1 MFGHV
6 GIGASGT
13 LVHDVSVVD
22 SMVHFARVAAIAESG
37 KFRAIAD
44 FVALRVDNQG
54 DRQWWACDGWDAAVA
69 EVGAAL
75 GIGRKEASGQMSIAV
90 ALCERLPKVAAV
102 FADGGVS
109 ARTVGTICWRT
120 RLVEDY
126 IPRAQRVAAAS
137 QEAAAAEG
145 TLSERAQRV
154 AVAAK
159 NAALEV
165 PVKKKSHKVLKTLGW
180 LTVAGAAGCAAY
192 VLWRRSQPVE
202 DPWAEEYWEDSEE
215 SLGEAGEAVSEK
227 VEETVDAAQD
237 KVDDVVG
244 AAEDKLGD

>member
-1 MFGHV
+1 MTCCRKKIDAAQV
-6 GIGASGT
+6 RQEASELAEV
-13 LVHDVSVVD
+13 LVEHAERAAEWASPRLAKAREEAVRAAKEAQVKAQPVVD
-22 SMVHFARVAAIAESG
+22 
-37 KFRAIAD
+37 
-44 FVALRVDNQG
+44 
-54 DRQWWACDGWDAAVA
+54 
-69 EVGAAL
+69 
-75 GIGRKEASGQMSIAV
+75 EA
-90 ALCERLPKVAAV
+90 
-102 FADGGVS
+102 
-109 ARTVGTICWRT
+109 RT

-227 VEETVDAAQD
+227 VEEAVDAAQE